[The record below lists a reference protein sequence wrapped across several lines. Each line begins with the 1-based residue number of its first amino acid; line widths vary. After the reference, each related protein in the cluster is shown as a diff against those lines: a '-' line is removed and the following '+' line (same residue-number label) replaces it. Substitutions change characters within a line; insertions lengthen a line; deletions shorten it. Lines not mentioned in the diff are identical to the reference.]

1 MTTNTNLQQ
10 LRLKLAGLSI
20 YRGAMKNPVASA
32 LYRLICGAFADQ
44 PGLAAAFA
52 DVFAACAQAGCTEN
66 PAAEIE
72 AALLRD
78 DNPYTRCLAAGEDP
92 SPLLEQAALRDIAA
106 LREMALLDLSA
117 CGASLWPELFPG
129 LCAPGLLPL
138 WSPGRP
144 GALFSAGSQ
153 EKTRAFLAAYH
164 KKNGCG
170 IYTEHAAFLWKEGMV
185 PILHSDPV
193 TLSDLKGYEL
203 PRQKVLENTESF
215 LKGYRASN
223 MLLYGDRGTGKSS
236 TVHAILNRYRDE
248 GLRMLELPKDG
259 LRELP
264 RISEELGSLPLKFI
278 IFIDDLSFSEAD
290 DSFGALKAILEGS
303 LAARPDNLLIYATS
317 NRRHLIRENHSDR
330 QGDEVHAADT
340 MQEQLSLSDRF
351 GITVTFMNPGRA
363 QFYEILDGLAA
374 DRELDVDLESLHAA
388 AERWALSRGGR
399 SPRVARQFI
408 DFVQSRRLRGLPLD

>member
-1 MTTNTNLQQ
+1 MKHANLRQ
-10 LRLKLAGLSI
+10 LRLRLAGLSV
-20 YRGAMKNPVASA
+20 YRGVTQSPVAAA
-32 LYRLICGAFADQ
+32 LYRLICGDYHDEAQ
-44 PGLAAAFA
+44 LAAAYA
-52 DVFAACAQAGCTEN
+52 DVFAACAAAGCAEN
-66 PAAEIE
+66 AAAEIE

-78 DNPYTRCLAAGEDP
+78 DNPYTRCLAAGKTP
-92 SPLLEQAALRDIAA
+92 SPLLEKAALWDIAT
-106 LREMALLDLSA
+106 LRIMALLEPYAFGGLWPNLFSGLSA
-117 CGASLWPELFPG
+117 PNLLALWKPG
-129 LCAPGLLPL
+129 QPGP
-138 WSPGRP
+138 
-144 GALFSAGSQ
+144 LFSDDSDEAV
-153 EKTRAFLAAYH
+153 KTFLAAYH

-170 IYTEHAAFLWKEGMV
+170 VYTEHAAFLWQDGMV

-193 TLSDLKGYEL
+193 RLSDLKGYEL

-236 TVHAILNRYRDE
+236 TVHAVLNRYRDE
-248 GLRMLELPKDG
+248 GLRMLELPKEG

-317 NRRHLIRENHSDR
+317 NRRHLIRESHSDR
-330 QGDEVHAADT
+330 QGDEVHAADA
-340 MQEQLSLSDRF
+340 MQEQLSLADRF

-374 DRELDVDLESLHAA
+374 DRRLDVEPESLHAA